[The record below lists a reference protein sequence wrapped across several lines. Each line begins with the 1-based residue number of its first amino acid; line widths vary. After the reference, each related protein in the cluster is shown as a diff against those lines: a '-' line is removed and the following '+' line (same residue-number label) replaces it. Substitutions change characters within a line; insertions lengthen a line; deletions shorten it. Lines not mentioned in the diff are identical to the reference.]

1 MEQRAHSLASD
12 THSRGGRMSE
22 PFGQCMNDISSTLKA
37 VYKAHSAVVIPG
49 SGSVRLLL
57 LALPRALV
65 FALVSTPSSLR
76 WSPARLSAVWH
87 GGSRTPVRP
96 REEVHGGSQRL
107 CVLEQFA
114 APLVGREG
122 LEPIR
127 CSLVGRAGCLCFSA

>member
-65 FALVSTPSSLR
+65 FALVSTPPRLCAGHQRGCLQFGMEAVARQFGQGKKCMVVRNGCASLSSSLLR
-76 WSPARLSAVWH
+76 S
-87 GGSRTPVRP
+87 
-96 REEVHGGSQRL
+96 
-107 CVLEQFA
+107 
-114 APLVGREG
+114 
-122 LEPIR
+122 
-127 CSLVGRAGCLCFSA
+127 